1 MRDQLVPGTGHTSG
15 PEHRLHAGLVAYVE
29 RGLHVHAVETQHLAR
44 VRHGHLQLL
53 EGADQALDMTHL
65 LAQAAYGLDYLL
77 RVERVVGS
85 PVPGEKLLQVGRKS
99 FDRLSSDDAD
109 ADVRQ
114 RGRRSDEPRCCREK
128 EGATKAATTMRGTL
142 LVAALGWAPT
152 SMLKFPTSAEFS
164 SSDVG
169 PAVKLPTGAGF
180 DGQAPHAISERVAA
194 GE

>member
-1 MRDQLVPGTGHTSG
+1 M
-15 PEHRLHAGLVAYVE
+15 
-29 RGLHVHAVETQHLAR
+29 
-44 VRHGHLQLL
+44 
-53 EGADQALDMTHL
+53 
-65 LAQAAYGLDYLL
+65 L

-169 PAVKLPTGAGF
+169 AG
-180 DGQAPHAISERVAA
+180 GQTSDRCGVSMAKHLTRSRRRVAA